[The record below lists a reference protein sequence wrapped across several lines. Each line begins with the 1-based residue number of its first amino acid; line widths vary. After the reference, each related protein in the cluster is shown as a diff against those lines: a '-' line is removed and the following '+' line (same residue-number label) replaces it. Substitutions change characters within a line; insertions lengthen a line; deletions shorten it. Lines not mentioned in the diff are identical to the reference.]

1 MGISNWC
8 KDDTVKKLYS
18 VQFYDY
24 DLNGSKE
31 LKKEVLNRI
40 LEIFPLDCI
49 MYSTKHGIHFISF
62 ALRMGLRYTKSRAV
76 KTSKDLGKQDYWT
89 EAKDLTL
96 RIAPKWKLKRFK
108 KRQIVSK
115 KPEFLGILRSPDKN
129 IISGKHL
136 DFYFRFMNLPEKI
149 YNLYQ
154 DCDLREYKI
163 KIYHYKTRD

>member
-1 MGISNWC
+1 MVKSKLRNTEELPLRTMGISNWC

-24 DLNGSKE
+24 DFNGSKE

-108 KRQIVSK
+108 K
-115 KPEFLGILRSPDKN
+115 
-129 IISGKHL
+129 
-136 DFYFRFMNLPEKI
+136 LP
-149 YNLYQ
+149 N
-154 DCDLREYKI
+154 C
-163 KIYHYKTRD
+163 